1 MKKNSKISLLFFTSI
16 VLLMCGCNKNNNDSK
31 EEKTYNNSSQ
41 EFVTEGMQ
49 NDDKSDIDNKTSDS
63 LDSEDNATVG
73 NISVSYLESEEIV
86 QKEYYESAGD
96 IGLNRPSTLNGS
108 EVFIGWAEQDVISQI
123 GNNTVNE
130 NDNLSLTVETID
142 ISEIENAIYN
152 DTVYVSDE
160 SEYIEIPVIIGGNTN
175 FSILDLEISFDAELF
190 TFDSF
195 TFTDED
201 ALCNYNEGKIFVS
214 FVSTSNIKSDVN
226 LCNLKLKKNASKTV
240 DSKLNYEV
248 KDIAAWDNAS
258 TGYIEVSH
266 NIINDKIVM
275 Y

>member
-1 MKKNSKISLLFFTSI
+1 MKKNIRISLLLASI
-16 VLLMCGCNKNNNDSK
+16 PLLMFGCANNKNDLGDD
-31 EEKTYNNSSQ
+31 ETYNNSSQ
-41 EFVTEGMQ
+41 EYVTEGMQ

-63 LDSEDNATVG
+63 LDSEDSATVG

-86 QKEYYESAGD
+86 QKEYYASAGD

-226 LCNLKLKKNASKTV
+226 LCNLKLKRTTSKIV
-240 DSKLNYEV
+240 DSKLDYEV
-248 KDIAAWDNAS
+248 KDIAAWDNAY

-266 NIINDKIVM
+266 KIINDKIVM